1 MIGQSISHYR
11 VLEKVG
17 GGGMGVVYK
26 AEDIRLR
33 REVGLKF
40 LAGELTHDVAAL
52 ERFQREA
59 RAASALNHPNICT
72 IYDIDEQ
79 DGQRFIAMEFLDGQ
93 TLKERISGEPLPVG
107 QVLELG
113 IEIADALDAAHAKG
127 IIHRDIKPANIF
139 VTERGHAKVLDFGLA
154 KLAPPSGAAHLSAM
168 PTSSELEH
176 LTRAGATIGTLAYM
190 SPEQVRGE
198 ELDARTDLFSFGV
211 VLYEMVTGVLPFRG
225 ETSGVVSDAILNST
239 PVLPVRLNPDVPT
252 KLEEIICKALER
264 ERKLRYQSAAEIRA
278 DLQRLERDSDSG
290 QAPTATAETG
300 SKLTTK
306 STRVRWIAPTAAAIV
321 AIALA
326 VASWLFFLGKAH
338 ALTDKDTIVLTDFT
352 NTTGDPVFD
361 GTLRQ
366 GLAVQ
371 LEQSPFLSIVSDE
384 QVQQTLRLMD
394 QKPDGKLT
402 PEIARELCQRT
413 GSTADLEGSI
423 AQIGT
428 QYNLI
433 LKAVNCSNGETLAST
448 EAQADDKNHVLDA
461 LGKTAS
467 DIRNKLGESLST
479 VKKFDTPLAQA
490 TTPSIE
496 ALQAFSLGLENW
508 VRKSDAAAAVPFFKR
523 AIRLDPHFAS
533 AYAGLSVSYSGL
545 GEDTLAAEN
554 ASKAYELRERVSKR
568 ERFSIETLYYINVTG
583 DLENARQTCEIW
595 AQTYQRDSV
604 PLNDLSFIYATFG
617 QNDKAL
623 AESLDTLRLNPTTA
637 LVYQNLANAY
647 IVLNRLDEARAIARE
662 AQSKKL
668 DSSYLRYYLYQ
679 VAFLKNDAAAM
690 AQQFAWAKG
699 KPAYEGFFLE
709 SEALT
714 NAFYGRLGK
723 ARELSGQALAST
735 ERAQMKETAANG
747 EALDSLREALFGN
760 AAEGR
765 QRAAEALKLSN
776 GRNIEAMA
784 ALVLAIAGEPAQAQ
798 ALASDLAKRFPQ
810 DTVVQFTNLPLIHGQ
825 IALSRN
831 DPSKAIE
838 VLQAAAPYEMG
849 QLIVLLPAYVRGEA
863 YLAGGEAK
871 EAAAEFQKILDH
883 PGVVVYYPIG
893 ALARLQL
900 GRAYALAGDSAKAR
914 GAYQDFLTLW
924 KDADADIPILKQ
936 AKAEYAKLK

>member
-1 MIGQSISHYR
+1 M
-11 VLEKVG
+11 
-17 GGGMGVVYK
+17 
-26 AEDIRLR
+26 
-33 REVGLKF
+33 
-40 LAGELTHDVAAL
+40 
-52 ERFQREA
+52 
-59 RAASALNHPNICT
+59 
-72 IYDIDEQ
+72 
-79 DGQRFIAMEFLDGQ
+79 
-93 TLKERISGEPLPVG
+93 
-107 QVLELG
+107 
-113 IEIADALDAAHAKG
+113 
-127 IIHRDIKPANIF
+127 
-139 VTERGHAKVLDFGLA
+139 
-154 KLAPPSGAAHLSAM
+154 
-168 PTSSELEH
+168 
-176 LTRAGATIGTLAYM
+176 
-190 SPEQVRGE
+190 
-198 ELDARTDLFSFGV
+198 
-211 VLYEMVTGVLPFRG
+211 
-225 ETSGVVSDAILNST
+225 
-239 PVLPVRLNPDVPT
+239 
-252 KLEEIICKALER
+252 
-264 ERKLRYQSAAEIRA
+264 
-278 DLQRLERDSDSG
+278 
-290 QAPTATAETG
+290 ATAETG

-508 VRKSDAAAAVPFFKR
+508 ARKSDAAAAVPFFKR

-583 DLENARQTCEIW
+583 DLENARQT
-595 AQTYQRDSV
+595 
-604 PLNDLSFIYATFG
+604 
-617 QNDKAL
+617 
-623 AESLDTLRLNPTTA
+623 
-637 LVYQNLANAY
+637 NLANAY

-831 DPSKAIE
+831 NPSKAIE

-924 KDADADIPILKQ
+924 KDADTDIPILKQ